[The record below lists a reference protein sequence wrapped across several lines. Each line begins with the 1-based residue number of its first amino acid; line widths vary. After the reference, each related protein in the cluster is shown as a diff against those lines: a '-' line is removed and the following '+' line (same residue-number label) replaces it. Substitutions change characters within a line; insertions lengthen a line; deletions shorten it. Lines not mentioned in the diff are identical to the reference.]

1 MFPMENISAIVGSN
15 LAALRKA
22 KGMTQQELA
31 LEVHYSDKSISKW
44 ELGYSTPSVDVL
56 MDFAAYFGV
65 SLEYLVTEHGE
76 GEAKELLDAN
86 AAKDPITA
94 NKFSVLG
101 LTVMV
106 VVLIDLSIFFS
117 ELFFRKTPADYNVYS
132 ILPWM
137 VPVSCL
143 IAAFQ
148 VRAFFHNR
156 VAVTVLMSAF
166 VWTLLLCFCLQF
178 AVFSAT
184 TEGIWVILFVG
195 IPIQVILILLANWKK
210 TTKKSKEPSK

>member
-1 MFPMENISAIVGSN
+1 
-15 LAALRKA
+15 
-22 KGMTQQELA
+22 
-31 LEVHYSDKSISKW
+31 
-44 ELGYSTPSVDVL
+44 
-56 MDFAAYFGV
+56 
-65 SLEYLVTEHGE
+65 
-76 GEAKELLDAN
+76 
-86 AAKDPITA
+86 
-94 NKFSVLG
+94 
-101 LTVMV
+101 
-106 VVLIDLSIFFS
+106 
-117 ELFFRKTPADYNVYS
+117 
-132 ILPWM
+132 M

-178 AVFSAT
+178 AVFSAE